1 MSRISVM
8 VALTSW
14 ARVVAR
20 GVGSFQLRYIFR
32 INLIG
37 NVSRLFS
44 EIGVGEPEREKRI
57 KGHAKILV

>member
-1 MSRISVM
+1 MFRISVM

-20 GVGSFQLRYIFR
+20 GMGSFQLRYIFR

-44 EIGVGEPEREKRI
+44 EIGVGRTREREKNQRSC
-57 KGHAKILV
+57 